1 MANITLGGN
10 PISTIGSLP
19 KTGEKAPEFNL
30 TAVDL
35 SHKSLVDYAGK
46 NIVLN
51 ILLIPFIGMLGA
63 ALALIISKIFIAVSS
78 YYVMKKNYKYGI
90 NALNV
95 AR

>member
-51 ILLIPFIGMLGA
+51 I
-63 ALALIISKIFIAVSS
+63 
-78 YYVMKKNYKYGI
+78 
-90 NALNV
+90 
-95 AR
+95 